1 MVVSGSAAAVERAI
15 ALAGEKGA
23 KRAIPLSVSAP
34 FHCALMAPA
43 AEVMAAAL
51 EGAGMAEPAVPVI
64 ANVTAAPVADPGEVG
79 RLLVRQVTSM
89 VRWRESMLYLRE
101 AGTEAVVELGAGR
114 VLAGLARRIDRD
126 FETASIG
133 APAEVETFLG
143 SI

>member
-1 MVVSGSAAAVERAI
+1 
-15 ALAGEKGA
+15 
-23 KRAIPLSVSAP
+23 
-34 FHCALMAPA
+34 
-43 AEVMAAAL
+43 
-51 EGAGMAEPAVPVI
+51 MAEPAVPVI
-64 ANVTAAPVADPGEVG
+64 ANVTAAPVADPDEIG

-133 APAEVETFLG
+133 EPADIETFLA
-143 SI
+143 SL